1 MKEQSLVEMKNKV
14 DALVRVLQQIM
25 NEQQH
30 LTTLAAGTLETLK
43 LMPGY
48 ADAIKAMTEKAKKE
62 IAEEELHKKKVEDD
76 LRIEGEVNLQE
87 TIPLLNVKTQ
97 EQKYMPF

>member
-1 MKEQSLVEMKNKV
+1 MKEQSLIEMKNKV
-14 DALVRVLQQIM
+14 EALIRVLQQVM

-48 ADAIKAMTEKAKKE
+48 DDAIKLMTEKAKEE
-62 IAEEELHKKKVEDD
+62 IDAKKVEED
-76 LRIEGEVNLQE
+76 LKIE
-87 TIPLLNVKTQ
+87 
-97 EQKYMPF
+97 

>member
-14 DALVRVLQQIM
+14 EALIRVLQDVM

-30 LTTLAAGTLETLK
+30 LTVLAAGTLETLK

-48 ADAIKAMTEKAKKE
+48 DDAIKAMTEKAKQ
-62 IAEEELHKKKVEDD
+62 ELEDNKPKP
-76 LRIEGEVNLQE
+76 V
-87 TIPLLNVKTQ
+87 LNT
-97 EQKYMPF
+97 

>member
-1 MKEQSLVEMKNKV
+1 
-14 DALVRVLQQIM
+14 
-25 NEQQH
+25 
-30 LTTLAAGTLETLK
+30 
-43 LMPGY
+43 
-48 ADAIKAMTEKAKKE
+48 MTEKAKKE

>member
-14 DALVRVLQQIM
+14 EALIRVLQDVM

-30 LTTLAAGTLETLK
+30 LTVLAAGTLETLK

-48 ADAIKAMTEKAKKE
+48 DDAIKAMTEKAKQE
-62 IAEEELHKKKVEDD
+62 SEDNKPKP
-76 LRIEGEVNLQE
+76 V
-87 TIPLLNVKTQ
+87 LNT
-97 EQKYMPF
+97 

>member
-1 MKEQSLVEMKNKV
+1 MKEQSLIEMKNKV
-14 DALVRVLQQIM
+14 EALIRVLQQVM

-48 ADAIKAMTEKAKKE
+48 DDAIKTMTEKAKDE
-62 IAEEELHKKKVEDD
+62 IHARKVEED
-76 LRIEGEVNLQE
+76 LKID
-87 TIPLLNVKTQ
+87 
-97 EQKYMPF
+97 